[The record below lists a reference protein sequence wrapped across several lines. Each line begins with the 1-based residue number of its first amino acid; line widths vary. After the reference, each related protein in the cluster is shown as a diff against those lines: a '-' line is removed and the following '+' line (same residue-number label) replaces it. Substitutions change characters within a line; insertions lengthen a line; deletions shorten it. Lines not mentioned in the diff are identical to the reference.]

1 MRLVRSVFSIRPL
14 EIAFKSRFAGG
25 RHVGSGSHL
34 GSDLGGFIKKS
45 VCNWAK
51 DGYNLAE
58 RVPIAIPE
66 RTYPKASTLKWK
78 KPPGS
83 ASPEFIRSG
92 NRSLGIA
99 AGTLHT

>member
-14 EIAFKSRFAGG
+14 EIAFKSGFTGCQHLSSGG
-25 RHVGSGSHL
+25 HL
-34 GSDLGGFIKKS
+34 RGFIKKS

-58 RVPIAIPE
+58 RVPIAVPE
-66 RTYPKASTLKWK
+66 PPYPKASALKWK

-99 AGTLHT
+99 AGAPDT